1 MKNLCAIPWVGF
13 SNDPNGSVR
22 PCCISKEH
30 VTKPDGSNF
39 YTQLDNVRDIFHSQY
54 MNNLRKEFIQGKKPK
69 NCEVCWKD
77 EDNGYTSKRENYN
90 KIIKD
95 HLGDWATPEN
105 LVKKPLSKY
114 PIDFQVILT
123 NACNLKCRSCGSSH
137 STEWYKELKTM
148 PLEDIRGI
156 NNSLYRLPHGQAGH
170 KKSEFIT
177 SMEEWLP
184 YAKRI
189 EIVGGEPFYTKN
201 WENAWELMIEKG
213 VAKDISLNMSSNGTI
228 YNEKLLR
235 RIADNFKQVGIGLS
249 IDGLGTTFEYLR
261 KNAKWNLVKENL
273 IKFYSL
279 YCEYSSKNNLFLN
292 YTYTL
297 SWINAYELP
306 EFHNW
311 IQNNTPEFNLWI
323 NIIHNPEHMCVYS
336 LPQNTK
342 LRIKEKWAKHNWGKY
357 QKDID
362 GILKYM
368 FSISPSDKSLKK
380 LYTKFTILD
389 KYRKESTFDI
399 VYKNYPELKKYY
411 G

>member
-1 MKNLCAIPWVGF
+1 
-13 SNDPNGSVR
+13 
-22 PCCISKEH
+22 
-30 VTKPDGSNF
+30 
-39 YTQLDNVRDIFHSQY
+39 
-54 MNNLRKEFIQGKKPK
+54 
-69 NCEVCWKD
+69 
-77 EDNGYTSKRENYN
+77 
-90 KIIKD
+90 
-95 HLGDWATPEN
+95 
-105 LVKKPLSKY
+105 
-114 PIDFQVILT
+114 
-123 NACNLKCRSCGSSH
+123 
-137 STEWYKELKTM
+137 M

-156 NNSLYRLPHGQAGH
+156 NNSLYKLPHGQAGH

-323 NIIHNPEHMCVYS
+323 NIIHNPEHLCVYS

-368 FSISPSDKSLKK
+368 FSNSLASSFPRPAAILKSLKAPS
-380 LYTKFTILD
+380 LSFNCSFANPLD
-389 KYRKESTFDI
+389 
-399 VYKNYPELKKYY
+399 L
-411 G
+411 

>member
-39 YTQLDNVRDIFHSQY
+39 YTQLDNVRDIFHSEY

-95 HLGDWATPEN
+95 HLGDWATPQN

-201 WENAWELMIEKG
+201 WENAWELMIKKG

-249 IDGLGTTFEYLR
+249 IDGLGTTFQYLR
-261 KNAKWNLVKENL
+261 KNAEWNLVKENL
-273 IKFYSL
+273 RKF
-279 YCEYSSKNNLFLN
+279 
-292 YTYTL
+292 
-297 SWINAYELP
+297 
-306 EFHNW
+306 
-311 IQNNTPEFNLWI
+311 
-323 NIIHNPEHMCVYS
+323 
-336 LPQNTK
+336 
-342 LRIKEKWAKHNWGKY
+342 
-357 QKDID
+357 
-362 GILKYM
+362 
-368 FSISPSDKSLKK
+368 
-380 LYTKFTILD
+380 
-389 KYRKESTFDI
+389 
-399 VYKNYPELKKYY
+399 
-411 G
+411 